1 MFKPNLQNSK
11 RKVLVRRA
19 KKCIKN
25 IEMIYE
31 PQEKD
36 IELFGGYSTIVP
48 EAKYKVIHGQ
58 GIKISNIRQ
67 MLQRLPIALAQVKA
81 ENTSENLLNEIR

>member
-1 MFKPNLQNSK
+1 
-11 RKVLVRRA
+11 
-19 KKCIKN
+19 
-25 IEMIYE
+25 MIYE

-36 IELFGGYSTIVP
+36 IELFGGYSTIVS

-81 ENTSENLLNEIR
+81 ENTSENLLNEIGQIIYCLQGANKITKKSIE